1 MSGRI
6 SVEKYGKNYISLKE
20 MIIKD
25 WNNVTSVLMSS
36 GGLLLIMAAFVKLS
50 MATEFL
56 PISSYIL
63 VTLLKYALIAYF
75 ILIII
80 YPFIVYLFTPVHV
93 LQKDEEGAFL
103 NHEIKGGKVRTTLR
117 YAYDDIKYFTTKQS
131 EPLRQMTQ
139 IGAIIQFNT
148 VISIALKN
156 GEYHE
161 ILEIL
166 SPKKLEKAKKFID
179 ENFNIPIIDEKQI
192 LKDARKY
199 SIHDEAETSLLK
211 YDQILKINSKD
222 IKISA
227 ERDFARSSMNEGNVA
242 AVINY
247 YYSIIEIYE
256 SSLSNKLKDDA
267 FYGYCVIAKS
277 ERLIDNH
284 KDAIRLYSKALKI
297 YSKDAFLY
305 FLRASVEYKLQ
316 KSGSALK
323 DIQKAI
329 KLVEKPECEL
339 SRYSKAKVYYLA
351 YLIYASLRNKEVAAK
366 YNKFALDIIPDFDTK
381 SFSENYLF

>member
-6 SVEKYGKNYISLKE
+6 SIEKYGKNYISLKE

-36 GGLLLIMAAFVKLS
+36 GGLLLILAAFVKLEMS
-50 MATEFL
+50 IEVL
-56 PISSYIL
+56 PVPSYVL

-75 ILIII
+75 FLIII
-80 YPFIVYLFTPVHV
+80 YPFIVYLCTPVHV
-93 LQKDEEGAFL
+93 LQKDDENAFL
-103 NHEIKGGKVRTTLR
+103 IHEIKAGKVRSTSR
-117 YAYDDIKYFTTKQS
+117 YSYDDIKYFTTKQS

-166 SPKKLEKAKKFID
+166 SPKKLSKAKSFLND
-179 ENFNIPIIDEKQI
+179 NFNIPLIDEKQI

-199 SIHDEAETSLLK
+199 SIHDEAQTSILK

-222 IKISA
+222 AKISA
-227 ERDFARSSMNEGNVA
+227 ERDFAASPLNEGNVA

-256 SSLSNKLKDDA
+256 SSLSQKLKDDA
-267 FYGYCVIAKS
+267 FYGFCVIAKS

-284 KDAIRLYSKALKI
+284 KDAIKLYSKAIKI

-305 FLRASVEYKLQ
+305 FLRASIKYKLQ
-316 KSGSALK
+316 KSKSALK
-323 DIQKAI
+323 DCIKAI
-329 KLVEKPECEL
+329 KLIEKPDCEL
-339 SRYSKAKVYYLA
+339 SRLSKAKIYYLA
-351 YLIYASLRNKEVAAK
+351 YLIYASLRNKELASK
-366 YNKFALDIIPDFDTK
+366 YNKHALDIIPDFDTK